1 MDWGLILVALAIVF
15 LVGHLALDFRVL
27 LRNMQILQ
35 HDDAAHTVT
44 LRAGECDRCHT
55 LGRGE
60 QELRHE
66 AIWTVAAV
74 VVLAIHIT
82 LDFVA

>member
-1 MDWGLILVALAIVF
+1 MDWGLALVIVAVVF
-15 LVGHLALDFRVL
+15 LVGHMALDMRAL
-27 LRNMQILQ
+27 ARNLRRID
-35 HDDAAHTVT
+35 HDPNVASPIECERC
-44 LRAGECDRCHT
+44 RARF
-55 LGRGE
+55 RGE

-66 AIWTVAAV
+66 ATWTAAAV